1 MLKTVHL
8 YQRVIALL
16 TCASLL
22 DRIQSQL
29 NPFSILLHHY
39 DPREYFPDICTQL
52 FLLWFVNEILYD
64 FIAGMHFGDRVI
76 LSKLYLFYG

>member
-22 DRIQSQL
+22 DLIKSQL
-29 NPFSILLHHY
+29 NHFSILLHHY
-39 DPREYFPDICTQL
+39 YPREYFPNICTQL
-52 FLLWFVNEILYD
+52 FLLWFVIDILYE
-64 FIAGMHFGDRVI
+64 FMAGMH
-76 LSKLYLFYG
+76 Y